1 MKEYRFDPPSKMIN
15 VEEGETVKVHLLGN
29 RVAYSAYGSVT
40 SLNGEPEVGLL
51 VEVQGQGDCSNL
63 QEEATTEE
71 NGNFRIRGLQPTVR
85 IIYFSARII
94 VIQRL
99 SITATHD

>member
-15 VEEGETVKVHLLGN
+15 VMEGATVNVNLFGN

-51 VEVQGQGDCSNL
+51 VEVQGQGNCSNL

-71 NGNFRIRGLQPTVR
+71 NGNFRIRGLQPTVNSY
-85 IIYFSARII
+85 IINIHDLRKKIYRVS
-94 VIQRL
+94 
-99 SITATHD
+99 SIF

>member
-1 MKEYRFDPPSKMIN
+1 M
-15 VEEGETVKVHLLGN
+15 EGATVKVNLFGN

-51 VEVQGQGDCSNL
+51 VEVQGQEDPEGATLGCSDH

-71 NGNFRIRGLQPTVR
+71 NGNFRIRGLKPMVR
-85 IIYFSARII
+85 ITFSLMYIMY
-94 VIQRL
+94 
-99 SITATHD
+99 S